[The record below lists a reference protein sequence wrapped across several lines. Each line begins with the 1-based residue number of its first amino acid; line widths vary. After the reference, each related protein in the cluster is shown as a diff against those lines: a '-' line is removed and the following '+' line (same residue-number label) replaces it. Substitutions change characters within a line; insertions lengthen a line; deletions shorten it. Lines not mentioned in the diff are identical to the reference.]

1 MRGLTERQEEV
12 LGYVRQY
19 VRERGVAPS
28 RSEIAEEIGVSNT
41 TTIDSHLAA
50 LMRKGWVEL
59 RPGSPRYI
67 RLLKDDLPLVAVGP
81 ISARQAVLAEER
93 VLRTI
98 PAAVGEMFLPRA
110 DYFVEMQGDSMDR
123 MGLVEGTL
131 VAVKTGEV
139 AKNGEIVVVRYSDE
153 VIVRRVSQI
162 GYGLVELRPEST
174 NPVHKTIA
182 VTLGLDK
189 FEIVGVGVGALVRFR
204 IPAFHSGTDPGEFWR
219 DSLIDTSSP
228 GGPSEAKRR

>member
-98 PAAVGEMFLPRA
+98 PAAVGEMFSPRA

-131 VAVKTGEV
+131 VAVKAGAAAKSGEV
-139 AKNGEIVVVRYSDE
+139 VVVRYSDE
-153 VIVRRVSQI
+153 VMVRRVRLL
-162 GYGLVELRPEST
+162 GYGLVELRPDST
-174 NPVHKTIA
+174 NPVHKPIA
-182 VTLGLDK
+182 VSLGLED

-204 IPAFHSGTDPGEFWR
+204 IAGFHSGTDPRNRWEG
-219 DSLIDTSSP
+219 SIIDTSSP
-228 GGPSEAKRR
+228 GGAQ